1 MNFNRITQ
9 IGLLISLFALL
20 AILVMVA
27 LSMLIPK
34 IIVWVFVG
42 GAVLAVLGAIK
53 EGRDKRM

>member
-53 EGRDKRM
+53 ERRDKRM